1 MEKST
6 AIEIE
11 WAQYQAPVYNF
22 LRRMGLAPELAAD
35 LAQETLLRAIRG
47 AHRYRGEGSVRAWVL
62 GIAHNVFREWLR
74 AGRREVPVAEIV
86 DSPEMSPSQ
95 VESVDVERALAGL
108 NPDDRE
114 ILTLR
119 FVLDLPSQEVAIALG
134 ITDQAV
140 RQRVARAKAEFKK
153 GWER

>member
-1 MEKST
+1 MEKTT

-47 AHRYRGEGSVRAWVL
+47 AHRYRAEGSVRAWVL
-62 GIAHNVFREWLR
+62 GIARNVFREWLR
-74 AGRREVPVAEIV
+74 SGRREVPVAEV
-86 DSPEMSPSQ
+86 ADPPDLSSPQ
-95 VESVDVERALAGL
+95 AESVDVERALAGL
-108 NPDDRE
+108 EPDSRE
-114 ILTLR
+114 ILILR
-119 FVLDLPSQEVAIALG
+119 FVLDLPSREVALALG
-134 ITDQAV
+134 ISDQAV